1 MAKQPLHIPAFL
13 NYACERCGWCC
24 RQEGIPISEAEQR
37 RIAATPWAE
46 VEPELADK
54 ELWKPLPHGRSSS
67 DAPLQL
73 GYTPG
78 LGCVF
83 LTEKGLCRIHS
94 HVSESAKPL
103 RCRVFPFSFA
113 DTPSG
118 VYVGARFSCP
128 AVAFGRGRPL
138 VHEEGLLRRQARSV
152 RRTIGLPRFDEEVT
166 VRAGETIPWEDYL
179 ELEAALTRV
188 LFRDELPLKRRLLA
202 FHEFTGLLGEA
213 QFEKVRGERF
223 KEFVELLEEGLL
235 LEAQGKEFPARPGR
249 LHRMLFR
256 LFNLQFQQRGE
267 ILAGG
272 RRVWRGI
279 RGRLRMTKRAA
290 QLLAGRGTIPLDDF
304 PGSFSIRELAG
315 VRLHDFA
322 LENEN
327 ALSRFMAAKLFGKQ
341 IFGRMFYGYSL
352 LDGLRFLMLTAGSAL
367 WYARAH
373 ALARGAEE
381 TRYEDIVEG
390 IRYVDYCYAWSAVPG
405 QAGRRMLL
413 RLLSGGAMPARVM
426 TSQF

>member
-24 RQEGIPISEAEQR
+24 RQAGIPISEAEQR

-46 VEPELADK
+46 VEPELAEQ
-54 ELWKPLPHGRSSS
+54 ELWRLPGRGGGSN

-78 LGCVF
+78 HGCVF
-83 LTEKGLCRIHS
+83 LTDEGLCRIHS

-138 VHEEGLLRRQARSV
+138 VHEQGLLQRQLRSV
-152 RRTIGLPRFDEEVT
+152 RRAIGLPRFDEEVT
-166 VRAGETIPWEDYL
+166 VRGGQTIPWEDYI

-202 FHEFTGLLGEA
+202 FHEFTSLLGEA

-223 KEFVELLEEGLL
+223 KEFVALLEEGLL
-235 LEAQGKEFPARPGR
+235 LEAQGKDSPSRPGP

-267 ILAGG
+267 DLAGG
-272 RRVWRGI
+272 GRVSRGI
-279 RGRLRMTKRAA
+279 RGRVRMTKRAA
-290 QLLAGRGTIPLDDF
+290 QLMAGRGTIRLDDF
-304 PGSFSIRELAG
+304 PGPFQLGELAG

-322 LENEN
+322 PEDEN

-341 IFGRMFYGYSL
+341 VFGRMFFGYSL
-352 LDGLRFLMLTAGSAL
+352 LDGLRFLMLAAGSAL
-367 WYARAH
+367 WHARAH
-373 ALARGAEE
+373 ALARGARE
-381 TRYEDIVEG
+381 TEYADIVEG

-405 QAGRRMLL
+405 RSGRRRLL
-413 RLLSGGAMPARVM
+413 RLLSGGAMPARVT